1 MTFFESRDPYRP
13 SACTRTPLRARHTPK
28 VQDSRIPLRTIII
41 LCSALFVAPASPRET
56 ITIKGSDTMVILGQR
71 WAEAYMKRNPGVIIQ
86 VTAGGS
92 GTGISALITGTTDI
106 CFASRPLNA
115 AEQERLESRFGTGG
129 VAVRCA
135 IDGLS
140 IYVHPSNPLG
150 ALTFAQIKGI
160 YTGRIS
166 DWDEVGG
173 PRRPIRRYG
182 RESNS
187 GTYVYLKE
195 EVLGGE
201 PYADNVLRLPG
212 TAAVV
217 NAVAG
222 DSGGI
227 GYGGAAYSKGI
238 KEIAVRRDAQWP
250 AYEPTLTNV
259 RQGLYPIGRFLYLYL
274 RAEPEGVM
282 KDLIDWILSD
292 EGQAIV
298 RGVGYF
304 PLR

>member
-1 MTFFESRDPYRP
+1 MST
-13 SACTRTPLRARHTPK
+13 RHTPK
-28 VQDSRIPLRTIII
+28 FRDGRFPLRTIVI
-41 LCSALFVAPASPRET
+41 LCSAIFLAPASPRET

-106 CFASRPLNA
+106 CFASRPLNTV
-115 AEQERLESRFGTGG
+115 EQERLERRFGTRG

-160 YTGRIS
+160 YTGKIS
-166 DWDEVGG
+166 RWDEVGG

-187 GTYVYLKE
+187 GTYVYLRD
-195 EVLGGE
+195 EVLDGE

-217 NAVAG
+217 NAVSR
-222 DSGGI
+222 DSAGI

-250 AYEPTLTNV
+250 AYEPTLANI

-274 RAEPEGVM
+274 RAEPEGEL
-282 KDLIDWILSD
+282 KEFIDWILSD
-292 EGQAIV
+292 DGQSIV
-298 RGVGYF
+298 REVGYF